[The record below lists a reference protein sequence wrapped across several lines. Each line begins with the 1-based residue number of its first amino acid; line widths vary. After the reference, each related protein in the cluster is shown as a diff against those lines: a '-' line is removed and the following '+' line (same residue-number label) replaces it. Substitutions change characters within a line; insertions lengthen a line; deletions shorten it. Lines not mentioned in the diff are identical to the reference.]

1 MKLNNKSKNIL
12 MWFSKNVKTNANN
25 IKKQVKNLKKFNKVV
40 VLTVIIIMFGITSV
54 NAHGGNI
61 TGWKDRNSSNIIE
74 HNGKYYGYHN
84 QNGVRH
90 YHEVEWDEQENKWKI
105 VKTAVYY
112 DENFNI
118 ISNDDGKETEK
129 VEVKFS
135 SAVDGD
141 TAKFELDGNIITV
154 RFLGIDTPET
164 VHPTKGE
171 QPYGKEAS
179 NFTKEKL
186 QNTSK
191 IELEYDNNSSKTDKY
206 NRHLAWIILDGNLLQ
221 KELVEKG
228 LAQTYML
235 QDNYKYAGVLQESE
249 EIAKNQNIGM
259 WSNETTNTLANEIS
273 ENEIMNTLTDQT
285 VIQGQLEK
293 NSEYIFII
301 IILIL
306 VIIMAVIKK
315 SSYKKR
321 RR

>member
-1 MKLNNKSKNIL
+1 MKK
-12 MWFSKNVKTNANN
+12 FSK
-25 IKKQVKNLKKFNKVV
+25 
-40 VLTVIIIMFGITSV
+40 VIVITIITIMLGITNV

-61 TGWKDRNSSNIIE
+61 TGWKDRNSSEIIE

-118 ISNDDGKETEK
+118 IDNSNNKTTDK
-129 VEVKFS
+129 VEVKFD

-141 TAKFELDGNIITV
+141 TAKFELDGNIVTV

-171 QPYGKEAS
+171 QAYGKEAS

-186 QNTSK
+186 QNASK
-191 IELEYDNNSSKTDKY
+191 IELEYDNNSAKIDKY
-206 NRHLAWIILDGNLLQ
+206 DRQLAWIFVDANLLQ
-221 KELVEKG
+221 KELIENG

-235 QDNYKYAGVLQESE
+235 QDNYKYAGILQESE
-249 EIAKNQNIGM
+249 EIARNQNIGM
-259 WSNETTNTLANEIS
+259 WSNEITSTLANEIS
-273 ENEIMNTLTDQT
+273 ENEIINTLTDQT
-285 VIQGQLEK
+285 VIQVQVEK
-293 NSEYIFII
+293 NSEYILII